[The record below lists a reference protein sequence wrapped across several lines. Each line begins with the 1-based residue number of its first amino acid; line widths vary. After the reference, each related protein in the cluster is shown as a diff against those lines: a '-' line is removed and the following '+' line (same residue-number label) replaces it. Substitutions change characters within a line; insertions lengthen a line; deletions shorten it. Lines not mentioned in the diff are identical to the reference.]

1 MSQNGAA
8 HLFISINFQRI
19 ITILEVIDLSVTF
32 QNNLY
37 YLFST
42 SGQNISQLRVNP
54 SLGVGFIN
62 ERLRNL
68 NNGSPT
74 EDIDITSV
82 MNSINILGMINT
94 ISNISNTIYDGI
106 STHST
111 NELRRSKNYNTVA
124 ISTNSIDQLHHLIGL
139 KGVRN
144 YLISI
149 RTSRSIYG
157 SAKSLMNLIEYSVS
171 QTIGQNLHNLS
182 HSLSTIQHTLEVNGG
197 ASADSVASQLKGVT
211 IQTEG
216 LIHTR
221 QANLSQELLG
231 THLTDTTLED
241 SLLALRNRLNLSEHT
256 DSINYL
262 LRHNLIGSL
271 NYDIIN
277 IIAILHELVYGTS
290 QFLQTIQ
297 KSRIH
302 IYILISIG
310 GGNSTLSAMKGNFL
324 QFFNSHYNLPSFY
337 QSASTCSLI
346 PF

>member
-1 MSQNGAA
+1 MSQNGAT
-8 HLFISINFQRI
+8 HLFISINFQRVI
-19 ITILEVIDLSVTF
+19 AILEVINLSIAF

-42 SGQNISQLRVNP
+42 SGQNISQLRINP
-54 SLGVGFIN
+54 SLGIGFIN
-62 ERLRNL
+62 EGLRNL
-68 NNGSPT
+68 NNRSST
-74 EDIDITSV
+74 EDIDES
-82 MNSINILGMINT
+82 SIVNGIDILGMINT
-94 ISNISNTIYDGI
+94 ISSISNAAYDSI

-111 NELRRSKNYNTVA
+111 NELRRSKDYSTIAV
-124 ISTNSIDQLHHLIGL
+124 STNNINQLHHLIGL

-182 HSLSTIQHTLEVNGG
+182 HGFSTIQHTLEVDGG
-197 ASADSVASQLKGVT
+197 ASADGVASQLKGVT

-221 QANLSQELLG
+221 QANLGQELLG
-231 THLTDTTLED
+231 AHLTDTTLED
-241 SLLALRNRLNLSEHT
+241 SLLALRDRLNLSEHT

-337 QSASTCSLI
+337 QSASTCSLM

>member
-1 MSQNGAA
+1 M
-8 HLFISINFQRI
+8 
-19 ITILEVIDLSVTF
+19 IDTLS
-32 QNNLY
+32 
-37 YLFST
+37 S
-42 SGQNISQLRVNP
+42 
-54 SLGVGFIN
+54 
-62 ERLRNL
+62 
-68 NNGSPT
+68 
-74 EDIDITSV
+74 
-82 MNSINILGMINT
+82 
-94 ISNISNTIYDGI
+94 ISNTAYDSI

-111 NELRRSKNYNTVA
+111 YKLGRGKNYNTVA
-124 ISTNSIDQLHHLIGL
+124 ISTNSIDQLYHLLGL

-182 HSLSTIQHTLEVNGG
+182 HGFSTVQHTLEVDGG
-197 ASADSVASQLKGVT
+197 ASADGVASQLKSIA
-211 IQTEG
+211 IQTER

-221 QANLSQELLG
+221 QTNLGQELLG
-231 THLTDTTLED
+231 AHLTQTTLED
-241 SLLALRNRLNLSEHT
+241 SLLALRDRLNLSEHT

-337 QSASTCSLI
+337 QSASTCSLM